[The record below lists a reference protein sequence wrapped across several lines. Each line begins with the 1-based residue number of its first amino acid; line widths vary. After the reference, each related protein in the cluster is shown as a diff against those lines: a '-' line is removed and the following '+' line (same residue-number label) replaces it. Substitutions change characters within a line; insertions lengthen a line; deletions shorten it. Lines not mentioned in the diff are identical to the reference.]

1 MKKIQIVENSNE
13 NLEWQMNI
21 ALGVLMDDKELV
33 RNVYWC
39 VWFISTDFIR
49 YFTWIYN
56 KEDLNC

>member
-1 MKKIQIVENSNE
+1 
-13 NLEWQMNI
+13 MNI

-49 YFTWIYN
+49 YFT
-56 KEDLNC
+56 